1 MSEPSVRFIDLSGA
15 KAPEFERW
23 SPVVIPKEQI
33 EDQVRRLS
41 GAPAPANGRRSAI
54 IAHPE
59 STEPGLGLAP
69 GIRVTLDVLLPG
81 ERTQPIR
88 HNSSQ
93 VNFCIQ
99 GAGHTLVAG
108 RTIRF
113 TQYDVWIHPS
123 LATYSHV
130 NDTRELQVRLTY
142 SNAPVLEK
150 MMIHYIDDNPPVEE
164 AGEAAE
170 AAQDAQT
177 KASDGEA
184 GQARP
189 AVADLIRLDDD
200 GATLMSYERLI
211 NPETVEQR
219 PLHWPWARVKAELDK
234 LAVLGKGYVGRRL
247 YLLYNPSTGRTNGT
261 TNNFFAAI
269 TIRPPSI
276 NDKPHRHSSAAINYF
291 FGGTGKSVVDGK
303 TYHWKAGDLMLT
315 APGWAIHNH
324 SSNNEAVY
332 ELTIQDQPV
341 NLAMD
346 SLLWQEDLRHP
357 PRLLGSHAGFET
369 NRQVVAKS

>member
-1 MSEPSVRFIDLSGA
+1 MSDPAVRFVDLSGA
-15 KAPEFERW
+15 KSPEQERW
-23 SPVVIPKEQI
+23 TPVVIPKEQI
-33 EDQVRRLS
+33 EDQVKRLS
-41 GAPAPANGRRSAI
+41 QGPAPANGRRRAL

-59 STEPGLGLAP
+59 SKEPGLGLAP

-88 HNSSQ
+88 HNSAQ

-99 GAGHTLVAG
+99 GGGHTVVAG
-108 RTIRF
+108 KTIRF

-123 LATYSHV
+123 LATYTHH
-130 NDTRELQVRLTY
+130 NDTKDVQVRLTY

-150 MMIHYIDDNPPVEE
+150 LMIHYVDDAPPAEQPAE
-164 AGEAAE
+164 SGAEHTAGDGEAA
-170 AAQDAQT
+170 
-177 KASDGEA
+177 AS
-184 GQARP
+184 RP
-189 AVADLIRLDDD
+189 AFPDMIRIDDD
-200 GATLMSYERLI
+200 GSTLMSYERLI
-211 NPETVEQR
+211 NPEAVEQR

-303 TYHWKAGDLMLT
+303 TYYWKAGDLMLT

-324 SSNNEAVY
+324 SSNDEPVY
-332 ELTIQDQPV
+332 ELTIQDQPL

-357 PRLLGSHAGFET
+357 PRLLGSHRGFAT
-369 NRQVVAKS
+369 NRQVAAKP

>member
-1 MSEPSVRFIDLSGA
+1 MSESSARFIDLSGV
-15 KAPEFERW
+15 KPHELDRW
-23 SPVVIPKEQI
+23 SPVVITREQI
-33 EDQVRRLS
+33 EDQVKRLAA
-41 GAPAPANGRRSAI
+41 APAPANGRRSTL

-59 STEPGLGLAP
+59 SKEPGLGLAP
-69 GIRVTLDVLLPG
+69 GTRVTLDVLLPG

-88 HNSSQ
+88 HNSMQ

-108 RTIRF
+108 KTIRF

-130 NDTRELQVRLTY
+130 NDTKQIQVRLTY
-142 SNAPVLEK
+142 SNAPLLEK
-150 MMIHYIDDNPPVEE
+150 MMIHYVEENPPVEE
-164 AGEAAE
+164 AGEAAG
-170 AAQDAQT
+170 
-177 KASDGEA
+177 SDGESA
-184 GQARP
+184 QSRP
-189 AVADLIRLDDD
+189 AFADLIRLDNE
-200 GATLMSYERLI
+200 GATLMSYERLV
-211 NPETVEQR
+211 NPEVVEQR

-234 LAVLGKGYVGRRL
+234 LAALGKNYVGRRL
-247 YLLYNPSTGRTNGT
+247 YLLYNPATGRTNGT

-276 NDKPHRHSSAAINYF
+276 SDKPHRHSSSAINYF
-291 FGGTGKSVVDGK
+291 FGGSGKSVVDGK
-303 TYHWKAGDLMLT
+303 TYYWKAGDLMLT
-315 APGWAIHNH
+315 APGWAVHNH
-324 SSNNEAVY
+324 SSNNEPVY
-332 ELTIQDQPV
+332 ELTIQDQPL

-357 PRLLGSHAGFET
+357 PRLLGSHKGFET